1 MATLAFDALRLLKF
15 LEHRVQCTIEL
26 AQAPKHQHRQDE
38 QHEDD
43 EIEYVFVSK
52 TPFTEPVWGKVVNK
66 N

>member
-1 MATLAFDALRLLKF
+1 MATLAFDMLRLLKF

-26 AQAPKHQHRQDE
+26 ARPPTEGLEEPLD
-38 QHEDD
+38 DD